1 MGSDALYDHGN
12 KARLQPMSEFSDWP
26 MSAIQNE
33 MTAIELTALR
43 VLAYPEVLGSSPMDD
58 RGFPK

>member
-12 KARLQPMSEFSDWP
+12 KARLQPTSEFSDWP

-33 MTAIELTALR
+33 MSAIELTALR
-43 VLAYPEVLGSSPMDD
+43 VLPYPSGSSPMDD